1 MLTGKELILATKDYA
16 VENRAK
22 SWFHALSTLFL
33 LLAALTGTII
43 AHFFIARLACSILA
57 GLLTIR
63 MFVIYHDFEHH
74 AILNKSKLAHV
85 IMAAFGIY
93 VMAPESIWKRSH
105 DYHHKHNSKL
115 FTSSIGSYLII
126 TREKF
131 QSLSRSEKYAYL
143 VSRHP
148 VTIMFG
154 YFSMFMIGMAMQS
167 FLSNPK
173 KHRDSLVALI
183 VHLLLNVT
191 VFYFFGWQVW
201 LLTIIIP
208 FLTGDA
214 IGAYLFYAQHN
225 FPGVTFSE
233 SDGWT
238 YEKAAMESSSFMKMN
253 PVMRWFTANIG
264 YHHIHHLNARIPF
277 YRLPEVMKAIPELQK
292 VKKTSLSPK
301 DIIACFKLKVWD
313 PIEGKMVGLQD
324 V

>member
-1 MLTGKELILATKDYA
+1 MLSGKELILATKDYA
-16 VENRAK
+16 KEDRKK
-22 SWFHALSTLFL
+22 SWFYALSTLFL
-33 LLAALTGTII
+33 LLAALTGTVI
-43 AHFFIARLACSILA
+43 AHFFLARLACSILA
-57 GLLTIR
+57 GLLTVR

-74 AILNKSKLAHV
+74 AILNKSKFAHI

-115 FTSSIGSYLII
+115 FTSSIGSYQII
-126 TREKF
+126 TKEKF

-148 VTIMFG
+148 LTIAFG
-154 YFSMFMIGMAMQS
+154 YFSMFMLGMAVQS
-167 FLSNPK
+167 YLSSPK
-173 KHRDSLVALI
+173 KHKDSLIALI
-183 VHLLLNVT
+183 VHLILNVT

-208 FLTGDA
+208 FFVGDA

-225 FPGVTFSE
+225 FPGVTFNE
-233 SDGWT
+233 SNGWT

-253 PVMRWFTANIG
+253 PVMQWFTANIG
-264 YHHIHHLNARIPF
+264 FHHIHHLNARIPF
-277 YRLPEVMKAIPELQK
+277 YRLPEVMKAIPELQN
-292 VKKTSLSPK
+292 VKKTSLSIK
-301 DIIACFKLKVWD
+301 DILACLKLKVWD
-313 PIEGKMVGLQD
+313 PTEGKMVGLQD